1 MIKYGHWSDLG
12 KKQGRLRPI
21 VVKLFQT
28 IGKIFRYSLRVKVKS
43 KNKKLKK
50 KNESIKE
57 YKRVKLS
64 GYCNLA
70 YFYTDEKHK
79 NVKQGNLDY
88 LILFNIQSIKK
99 AR

>member
-21 VVKLFQT
+21 VVKLFET
-28 IGKIFRYSLRVKVKS
+28 IGKIFGYSLRVKVKS

-64 GYCNLA
+64 ILA
-70 YFYTDEKHK
+70 HFYTDEKLK

-88 LILFNIQSIKK
+88 FILFNIQSTKK
-99 AR
+99 TR